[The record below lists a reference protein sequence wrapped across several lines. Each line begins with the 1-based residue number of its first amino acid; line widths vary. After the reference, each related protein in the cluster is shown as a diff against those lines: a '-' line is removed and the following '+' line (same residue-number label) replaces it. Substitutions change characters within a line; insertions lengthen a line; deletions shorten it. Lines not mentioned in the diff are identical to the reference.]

1 MDIVALCQGLHPHLP
16 VTPLRPCSRMA
27 WAMLVLT
34 GRVTRLGISRWA
46 GQGGSYRPV
55 QRVFSQALP
64 WALLFGVFLRQPG
77 DRAGEVSL
85 LVGDEGV
92 ATTAG
97 QHPHGLDR
105 FFARLDG
112 KPGPGLA
119 CFALSWVS
127 LPQRRSCPIRVEQVV
142 RRDAEK
148 AASQAKAAAQPQT
161 PSTAHRRPGP
171 PQGSQNP
178 PTAAVTLTPA

>member
-1 MDIVALCQGLHPHLP
+1 MDIVALCPGLHPHWT
-16 VTPLRPCSRMA
+16 VTTLRPCSRIA

-46 GQGGSYRPV
+46 GKGGRYRPV
-55 QRVFSQALP
+55 PRFFSQALP
-64 WALLFGVFLRQPG
+64 WAMLFGVFLRQHG
-77 DRAGEVSL
+77 SRAGEVSL

-97 QHPHGLDR
+97 PHPHGRDR

-127 LPQRRSCPIRVEQVV
+127 LQQRRSCPIRVEQVV
-142 RRDAEK
+142 RRDAAK
-148 AASQAKAAAQPQT
+148 AASQAKAAAQQQT
-161 PSTAHRRPGP
+161 PATAHRRPGR

-178 PTAAVTLTPA
+178 PKADVTLTPA